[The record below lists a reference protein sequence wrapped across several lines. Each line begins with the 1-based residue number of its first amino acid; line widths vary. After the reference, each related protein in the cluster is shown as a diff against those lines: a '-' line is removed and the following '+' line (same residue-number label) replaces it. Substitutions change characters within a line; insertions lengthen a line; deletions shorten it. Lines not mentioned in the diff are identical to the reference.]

1 VGLQC
6 MYGLSHAL
14 EVVECLCD
22 LENVPLTF
30 RQLEVLRDLPQ
41 QGRHGLHM
49 VTVQVFFPEQGEH
62 LAKDHL
68 QFTNVS
74 RPLMVHEPI
83 DDIIRLNGL
92 TESCNLITGT
102 KILLGTVAAPALT
115 ETAMPTPTIAP
126 ENITPTPTPEPGF
139 AKVCVVLFN
148 DLDGTGM
155 RTEGETYLYGGVVS
169 INDRLGQVSLT
180 GTTVAGNPDEV
191 DPLCFENI
199 PEGSYNITVAIPDG
213 FNATTITNYPLEV
226 KAGEQATID
235 FGAQVATA
243 APGEQA
249 AAASGRS
256 PILGIV
262 GAVVLAAGI
271 GLGFVMWRQ
280 RKV

>member
-1 VGLQC
+1 MNSLKKI
-6 MYGLSHAL
+6 L
-14 EVVECLCD
+14 
-22 LENVPLTF
+22 VPLLVIALALASAILLWSAANSQPASAQAVYQTPTPDA
-30 RQLEVLRDLPQ
+30 E
-41 QGRHGLHM
+41 GRIYYIVEEGDTCTRIFL
-49 VTVQVFFPEQGEH
+49 
-62 LAKDHL
+62 L
-68 QFTNVS
+68 TNVS
-74 RPLMVHEPI
+74 I
-83 DDIIRLNGL
+83 DEIIRLNGL
-92 TESCNLITGT
+92 TESCSLITGT

-115 ETAMPTPTIAP
+115 QTAMPSPTIAP
-126 ENITPTPTPEPGF
+126 ELITPTPTPEPGF
-139 AKVCVVLFN
+139 AKVCIVLFN

-271 GLGFVMWRQ
+271 GLGFVMWRP
-280 RKV
+280 RKG